1 MANYNVPENLKYNT
15 THEWAKIEGDVCTVG
30 ISDFAQQSLGDI
42 VFIDLPS
49 VGKDVKQGQDA
60 GSIESAKAVSELKM
74 PVSGKI
80 IEVNKVLGDAPDT
93 ANKSCYAD
101 GWFVK
106 IKMSAPAEASKLL
119 DAKAYKPLCK

>member
-1 MANYNVPENLKYNT
+1 MANYNVPENLKYTN

-30 ISDFAQQSLGDI
+30 ISDFAQQQLGDI
-42 VFIDLPS
+42 VFIDLPG

-80 IEVNKVLGDAPDT
+80 IEINKALADAPDT
-93 ANKSCYAD
+93 ANKACYTD

-106 IKMSAPAEASKLL
+106 IKMSAPADASKLL
-119 DAKAYKPLCK
+119 DAAAYKPLCK